1 MADKNTTAS
10 APSKV
15 NWIVSVSDININNT
29 NVWYK
34 DDNQVRMK
42 GFDYFNIKIPAINTA
57 MTDLYYSADSISGS
71 LKSLTAKDHSGFEIK
86 NLKGDFIYTNTGAEI
101 KNLYAAT
108 SKTLLQD
115 YIKIS
120 YPSLEAISKPE

>member
-1 MADKNTTAS
+1 
-10 APSKV
+10 
-15 NWIVSVSDININNT
+15 
-29 NVWYK
+29 
-34 DDNQVRMK
+34 MK

-57 MTDLYYSADSISGS
+57 MTDLFYSADSISGS

-86 NLKGDFIYTNTGAEI
+86 SLKGDFIYTNTGAEI

-108 SKTLLQD
+108 AKTLLQD

-120 YPSLEAISKPE
+120 YPSLEAISEKPELLTVNANIKRVTSICAIFIISHLSWIRWRSCIR